1 MLTSS
6 LTGVEGGKVEA
17 LVELIISEPGKELV
31 TVKSRKQDTVIP
43 RGQWVIVSCRAAVGP
58 VSKIPVLFELD
69 PNQSWPSG
77 LEIPGTRVTV
87 VGGSTCRV
95 NIRKDDPTKHDITF
109 KGRTILG
116 HLRQVKSVTSL
127 EANLKEKNAPSIHV
141 EESPNVDMP
150 EQCANEGSNMTCEQK
165 PCRYI
170 PDIDT
175 EDLTEEQRLSVGKR
189 VFLKDR

>member
-1 MLTSS
+1 M
-6 LTGVEGGKVEA
+6 
-17 LVELIISEPGKELV
+17 
-31 TVKSRKQDTVIP
+31 
-43 RGQWVIVSCRAAVGP
+43 
-58 VSKIPVLFELD
+58 
-69 PNQSWPSG
+69 
-77 LEIPGTRVTV
+77 
-87 VGGSTCRV
+87 
-95 NIRKDDPTKHDITF
+95 
-109 KGRTILG
+109 
-116 HLRQVKSVTSL
+116 KSVTSL

-150 EQCANEGSNMTCEQK
+150 EQCANEGSNMTCKQQ